1 MTRIVDRKATGERIR
16 KLREERGISVR
27 ELQRHPD
34 LNLASHQSIYKWEL
48 SQTLPSLDN
57 LLILCEIFDVEI
69 TDIIVTKDSNDK

>member
-1 MTRIVDRKATGERIR
+1 MTRIVDRIETGKRIR

-27 ELQRHPD
+27 ELQDRM
-34 LNLASHQSIYKWEL
+34 NLASHQSVYKWEL
-48 SQTLPSLDN
+48 SQSVPTIDN